1 MQKEVFPRFM
11 NTNQL
16 CKISLSTSVV
26 CAAALL
32 LNAAQAHHHG
42 TDILHFFARAG
53 FVNEGVVTNASGSVE
68 LNQNQQGHANIQRG
82 SIQVNHLESNTTY
95 DLLALTGDCTNFM
108 TVTQFASAND
118 GRASLNY

>member
-1 MQKEVFPRFM
+1 M

-42 TDILHFFARAG
+42 TDILHFFARAT

-68 LNQNQQGHANIQRG
+68 LNQNQQGHANNERA
-82 SIQVNHLESNTTY
+82 SIQVSHLEINSSY
-95 DLLALTGDCTNFM
+95 ELLALTDESTNFA
-108 TVTQFASAND
+108 TVTQFSSDNH
-118 GRASLNY
+118 RHVSL